1 MNGIRIHVARDRK
14 ALRRTACRC
23 HEMDF
28 QIVLFSCRD
37 DGPHECRFPCARPA
51 GDDEDAALHRLF
63 DGFLLLL
70 CQCDMILSLK
80 FLDGQCSRSERL
92 LVAEH
97 AFQDIS
103 RLRLRFIEKIQVHIH
118 RLFIGQRRQKAC
130 LDRRLDAFLDDLDGE
145 MEKRHGIFR
154 QRIDRHTA
162 VPLRKRQSQ
171 HMRYASCDALA
182 VIRRY
187 ALIHCDA
194 VDLEKSHSGYV
205 FQHAIGFVL
214 KDGLDILSVT
224 LLHICRIFF
233 GNRK

>member
-1 MNGIRIHVARDRK
+1 MNGIRIHVARDGQT
-14 ALRRTACRC
+14 LRCAACRC

-28 QIVLFSCRD
+28 QIMLLRRRD
-37 DGPHECRFPCARPA
+37 DGPHKCRFPCTRPA
-51 GDDEDAALHRLF
+51 CDDEDAALHRLF
-63 DGFLLLL
+63 DRFFLLISKRDLVF
-70 CQCDMILSLK
+70 SLK
-80 FLDGQCSRSERL
+80 FFDGQGGRSEPL
-92 LVAEH
+92 LVTEH
-97 AFQDIS
+97 VFQDIS
-103 RLRLRFIEKIQVHIH
+103 RLRFRFIEKIQVHIH
-118 RLFIGQRRQKAC
+118 RLFIGQRRQKAFPN
-130 LDRRLDAFLDDLDGE
+130 RRLDALLDDLDGE

-171 HMRYASCDALA
+171 HIRHACRDALA

-233 GNRK
+233 GNSQ